1 MQPSDT
7 GILPS
12 ARLRVVV
19 RNAAAAARSADLV
32 RQLRCL
38 LILSDCFE
46 WRQAQTLLG
55 DIIREA
61 KPDSTAPHPRRRA

>member
-1 MQPSDT
+1 MLTPQH
-7 GILPS
+7 L
-12 ARLRVVV
+12 RLIA

-38 LILSDCFE
+38 LILSDYFE
-46 WRQAQTLLG
+46 WRQAQTLLR

-61 KPDSTAPHPRRRA
+61 KPDSIAPRPRRTA